1 MNMNSLHIFVK
12 VAETLNMTEAA
23 NELYISQPAVSKAI
37 KTMETS
43 LGVKLL
49 IRDKQNKLKLTDA
62 GKEIVVLA
70 RQMIVI
76 ENKIYQV
83 ADQENHLLRGKSK
96 SARSPP
102 SLRIFCRRL
111 SPPSG
116 QSIRSYKSN

>member
-70 RQMIVI
+70 
-76 ENKIYQV
+76 
-83 ADQENHLLRGKSK
+83 L
-96 SARSPP
+96 
-102 SLRIFCRRL
+102 SLIH
-111 SPPSG
+111 
-116 QSIRSYKSN
+116 I